1 MYPKHNR
8 KYKYMT
14 SQFSPKVSEILV
26 FSREEATRLASR
38 SVGPEHLLLGIM
50 RDKQGDINHI
60 FSRMSVN
67 MDNIK
72 HELEDKVR
80 EDDITQ
86 PISTSELVLN
96 DQANKLLKLAVLEA
110 RMQHSQIV
118 DVNHLLLAILH
129 DQNNNGAKEVLE
141 SNNITYQDMLAYLQ
155 KPSKPAEG
163 MNLTSDDDYDDEL
176 DDDHRETHSHAK
188 KLWAKRYLLIPLI
201 HSLQTF
207 AYVLAVTLVFGI
219 LFADNGLI
227 GADKLSAFLDS
238 SKYFAPFITSLIGL
252 IPNCASSAVITSAY
266 VRGAISFGAMT
277 AGLISNAGVG
287 LAILFKNT
295 RKTKRNLLIMLT
307 LYLIGSICGIIISSL
322 EYLFIF

>member
-1 MYPKHNR
+1 MLDIISDCLSDSLKMLPLIFLTYVIIELIER
-8 KYKYMT
+8 KADFAKNGRFLTGKAAPVLGSLAGAFPQCGISVMSAKLYERGIIGVGTLLSVFIAT
-14 SQFSPKVSEILV
+14 SDEAFSILI
-26 FSREEATRLASR
+26 SSPQRLALI
-38 SVGPEHLLLGIM
+38 PLLLIKIVIAVIVGEVA
-50 RDKQGDINHI
+50 NLI
-60 FSRMSVN
+60 FHKK
-67 MDNIK
+67 IIP
-72 HELEDKVR
+72 EDEKICTHCHDHGT
-80 EDDITQ
+80 ED
-86 PISTSELVLN
+86 E
-96 DQANKLLKLAVLEA
+96 
-110 RMQHSQIV
+110 
-118 DVNHLLLAILH
+118 
-129 DQNNNGAKEVLE
+129 
-141 SNNITYQDMLAYLQ
+141 
-155 KPSKPAEG
+155 
-163 MNLTSDDDYDDEL
+163 DEH
-176 DDDHRETHSHAK
+176 DDDHRETRSHAK

-207 AYVLAVTLVFGI
+207 AYVLAVTLVFGF

-307 LYLIGSICGIIISSL
+307 LYLIGSICGIIISSF

>member
-1 MYPKHNR
+1 MLDIISDCLSDSLKMLPLIFLTYVIIELIER
-8 KYKYMT
+8 KADFAKNGRFLTGKAAPVLGSLAGAFPQCGISVMSAKLYERGIIGVGTLLSVFIAT
-14 SQFSPKVSEILV
+14 SDEAFSILI
-26 FSREEATRLASR
+26 SSPQRLALI
-38 SVGPEHLLLGIM
+38 PLLL
-50 RDKQGDINHI
+50 
-60 FSRMSVN
+60 
-67 MDNIK
+67 IK
-72 HELEDKVR
+72 IV
-80 EDDITQ
+80 I
-86 PISTSELVLN
+86 
-96 DQANKLLKLAVLEA
+96 AV
-110 RMQHSQIV
+110 IV
-118 DVNHLLLAILH
+118 
-129 DQNNNGAKEVLE
+129 GEV
-141 SNNITYQDMLAYLQ
+141 A
-155 KPSKPAEG
+155 
-163 MNLTSDDDYDDEL
+163 NLTFHKKITPEDEKFDHEEICTHCHDHGTEDENEH

-207 AYVLAVTLVFGI
+207 AYVLAVTLVFGV

-295 RKTKRNLLIMLT
+295 RKTKRNLLIMLA

-322 EYLFIF
+322 EHLFIF

>member
-1 MYPKHNR
+1 MLDIISDCLSDSLKMLPLIFLTYVIIELIER
-8 KYKYMT
+8 KADFAKNGRFLTGKAAPVLGSLAGAFPQCGISVMSAKLYERGIIGVGTLLSVFIAT
-14 SQFSPKVSEILV
+14 SDEAFSILI
-26 FSREEATRLASR
+26 SSPQRLALI
-38 SVGPEHLLLGIM
+38 PLLLIKIVIAVIVGEVS
-50 RDKQGDINHI
+50 NLI
-60 FSRMSVN
+60 FHKKITPE
-67 MDNIK
+67 DEK
-72 HELEDKVR
+72 FDHEEICTHCHDHGTED
-80 EDDITQ
+80 ED
-86 PISTSELVLN
+86 E
-96 DQANKLLKLAVLEA
+96 
-110 RMQHSQIV
+110 H
-118 DVNHLLLAILH
+118 
-129 DQNNNGAKEVLE
+129 
-141 SNNITYQDMLAYLQ
+141 
-155 KPSKPAEG
+155 
-163 MNLTSDDDYDDEL
+163 
-176 DDDHRETHSHAK
+176 DDDHRETRSHAK

>member
-1 MYPKHNR
+1 MLDIISDCLSDSLKMLPLIFLTYVIIELIER
-8 KYKYMT
+8 KADFAKNGRFLTGKAAPVLGSLAGAFPQCGISVMSAKLYERGIIGVGTLLSVFIAT
-14 SQFSPKVSEILV
+14 SDEAFSILI
-26 FSREEATRLASR
+26 SSSQRLALI
-38 SVGPEHLLLGIM
+38 PLLLIKIVIAVIVGEVA
-50 RDKQGDINHI
+50 NLI
-60 FSRMSVN
+60 FHKKITPE
-67 MDNIK
+67 DEK
-72 HELEDKVR
+72 FDHEEICTHCHDHGTED
-80 EDDITQ
+80 ED
-86 PISTSELVLN
+86 E
-96 DQANKLLKLAVLEA
+96 
-110 RMQHSQIV
+110 H
-118 DVNHLLLAILH
+118 
-129 DQNNNGAKEVLE
+129 
-141 SNNITYQDMLAYLQ
+141 
-155 KPSKPAEG
+155 
-163 MNLTSDDDYDDEL
+163 
-176 DDDHRETHSHAK
+176 DDDHRETRSHAK

-207 AYVLAVTLVFGI
+207 AYVLAVTLVFGV
-219 LFADNGLI
+219 LFADKGLI

>member
-1 MYPKHNR
+1 MLDIISDCLSDSLKMLPLIFLTYVIIELIER
-8 KYKYMT
+8 KADFAKNGRFLTGKAAPVLGSLAGAFPQCGISVMSAKLYERGIIGVGTLLSVFIAT
-14 SQFSPKVSEILV
+14 SDEAFSILI
-26 FSREEATRLASR
+26 SSPQRLALI
-38 SVGPEHLLLGIM
+38 PLLLIKIVIAVIVGEVA
-50 RDKQGDINHI
+50 NLI
-60 FSRMSVN
+60 FHKKITPE
-67 MDNIK
+67 DEK
-72 HELEDKVR
+72 FDHEEICTHCHDHGTED
-80 EDDITQ
+80 ED
-86 PISTSELVLN
+86 E
-96 DQANKLLKLAVLEA
+96 
-110 RMQHSQIV
+110 H
-118 DVNHLLLAILH
+118 
-129 DQNNNGAKEVLE
+129 
-141 SNNITYQDMLAYLQ
+141 
-155 KPSKPAEG
+155 
-163 MNLTSDDDYDDEL
+163 

-207 AYVLAVTLVFGI
+207 AYVLAVTLVFGV

-238 SKYFAPFITSLIGL
+238 SKNFAPFITSLIGL

-295 RKTKRNLLIMLT
+295 RKTKRNLIIMLA

-322 EYLFIF
+322 EHLFIF

>member
-1 MYPKHNR
+1 MLDIISDCLSDSLKMLPLIFLTYVIIELIER
-8 KYKYMT
+8 KADFAKNGRFLTGKAAPVLGSLAGAFPQCGISVMSAKLYERGIIGVGTLLSVFIAT
-14 SQFSPKVSEILV
+14 SDEAFSILI
-26 FSREEATRLASR
+26 SSPQRLALI
-38 SVGPEHLLLGIM
+38 PLLLIKIVIAVIVGEVA
-50 RDKQGDINHI
+50 NLI
-60 FSRMSVN
+60 FHKKITPE
-67 MDNIK
+67 DEK
-72 HELEDKVR
+72 FDHEEICTHCHDHGTED
-80 EDDITQ
+80 ED
-86 PISTSELVLN
+86 E
-96 DQANKLLKLAVLEA
+96 
-110 RMQHSQIV
+110 H
-118 DVNHLLLAILH
+118 
-129 DQNNNGAKEVLE
+129 
-141 SNNITYQDMLAYLQ
+141 
-155 KPSKPAEG
+155 
-163 MNLTSDDDYDDEL
+163 
-176 DDDHRETHSHAK
+176 DDDHRETHSHTK

-207 AYVLAVTLVFGI
+207 AYVLAVTLVFGV

>member
-1 MYPKHNR
+1 MLDIISDCLSDSLKMLPLIFLTYVIIELIER
-8 KYKYMT
+8 KADFAKNGRFLTGKAAPVLGSLAGAFPQCGISVMSAKLYERGIIGVGTLLSVFIAT
-14 SQFSPKVSEILV
+14 SDEAFSILI
-26 FSREEATRLASR
+26 SSPQRLALI
-38 SVGPEHLLLGIM
+38 PLLLIKIVIAVIVGEVA
-50 RDKQGDINHI
+50 NLI
-60 FSRMSVN
+60 FHKKITPE
-67 MDNIK
+67 DEK
-72 HELEDKVR
+72 FDHEEICTHCHDHGTED
-80 EDDITQ
+80 ED
-86 PISTSELVLN
+86 E
-96 DQANKLLKLAVLEA
+96 
-110 RMQHSQIV
+110 H
-118 DVNHLLLAILH
+118 
-129 DQNNNGAKEVLE
+129 
-141 SNNITYQDMLAYLQ
+141 
-155 KPSKPAEG
+155 
-163 MNLTSDDDYDDEL
+163 
-176 DDDHRETHSHAK
+176 DDDHRETRSHAK

-207 AYVLAVTLVFGI
+207 AYVLAVTLVFGV

-295 RKTKRNLLIMLT
+295 RKTKRNLFIMFT

-322 EYLFIF
+322 EHLFIF

>member
-1 MYPKHNR
+1 MLDIISDCLSDSLKMLPLIFLTYVIIELIER
-8 KYKYMT
+8 KADFAKNGRFLTGKAAPVLGSLAGAFPQCGISVMSAKLYERGIIGVGTLLSVFIAT
-14 SQFSPKVSEILV
+14 SDEAFSILI
-26 FSREEATRLASR
+26 SSPQRLALI
-38 SVGPEHLLLGIM
+38 PLLLIKIVIAVIVGEVA
-50 RDKQGDINHI
+50 NLI
-60 FSRMSVN
+60 FHKKITPE
-67 MDNIK
+67 DEK
-72 HELEDKVR
+72 FDHEEICTHCHDHGTED
-80 EDDITQ
+80 ED
-86 PISTSELVLN
+86 E
-96 DQANKLLKLAVLEA
+96 
-110 RMQHSQIV
+110 H
-118 DVNHLLLAILH
+118 
-129 DQNNNGAKEVLE
+129 
-141 SNNITYQDMLAYLQ
+141 
-155 KPSKPAEG
+155 
-163 MNLTSDDDYDDEL
+163 
-176 DDDHRETHSHAK
+176 DDDHRETRSHAK

-295 RKTKRNLLIMLT
+295 RKTKRNLIIMLT

>member
-1 MYPKHNR
+1 MLDIISDCLSDSLKMLPLIFLTYVIIELIER
-8 KYKYMT
+8 KADFAKNGRFLTGKAAPVLGSLAGAFPQCGISVMSAKLYERGIIGVGTLLSVFIAT
-14 SQFSPKVSEILV
+14 SDEAFSILI
-26 FSREEATRLASR
+26 SSPQRLALI
-38 SVGPEHLLLGIM
+38 PLLLIKIVIAVIVGEVA
-50 RDKQGDINHI
+50 NLI
-60 FSRMSVN
+60 FHKKITPE
-67 MDNIK
+67 DEK
-72 HELEDKVR
+72 FDHEEICTHCHDHGTED
-80 EDDITQ
+80 ED
-86 PISTSELVLN
+86 E
-96 DQANKLLKLAVLEA
+96 
-110 RMQHSQIV
+110 H
-118 DVNHLLLAILH
+118 
-129 DQNNNGAKEVLE
+129 
-141 SNNITYQDMLAYLQ
+141 
-155 KPSKPAEG
+155 
-163 MNLTSDDDYDDEL
+163 
-176 DDDHRETHSHAK
+176 DDDHRETRSHAK

-207 AYVLAVTLVFGI
+207 AYVLAVTLVFGV

-322 EYLFIF
+322 EHLFIF

>member
-1 MYPKHNR
+1 MLDIISDCLSDSLKMLPLIFLTYVIIELIER
-8 KYKYMT
+8 KADFAKNGRFLTGKAAPVLGSLAGAFPQCGISVMSAKLYERGIIGVGTLLSVFIAT
-14 SQFSPKVSEILV
+14 SDEAFSILI
-26 FSREEATRLASR
+26 SSPQRLALI
-38 SVGPEHLLLGIM
+38 PLLLIKIVIAVIVGEVA
-50 RDKQGDINHI
+50 NLI
-60 FSRMSVN
+60 FHKKITPE
-67 MDNIK
+67 DEK
-72 HELEDKVR
+72 FDHEEICTHCHDHGTED
-80 EDDITQ
+80 ED
-86 PISTSELVLN
+86 E
-96 DQANKLLKLAVLEA
+96 
-110 RMQHSQIV
+110 H
-118 DVNHLLLAILH
+118 
-129 DQNNNGAKEVLE
+129 
-141 SNNITYQDMLAYLQ
+141 
-155 KPSKPAEG
+155 
-163 MNLTSDDDYDDEL
+163 
-176 DDDHRETHSHAK
+176 DDDHREKNSHAK

-207 AYVLAVTLVFGI
+207 AYVLAVTLVFGV

-322 EYLFIF
+322 EHLFIF

>member
-1 MYPKHNR
+1 MLDIISDCLSDSLKMLPLIFLTYVIIELIER
-8 KYKYMT
+8 KADFAKNGRFLTGKAAPVLGSLAGAFPQCGISVMSAKLYERGIIGVGTLLSVFIAT
-14 SQFSPKVSEILV
+14 SDEAFSILI
-26 FSREEATRLASR
+26 SSPQRLALI
-38 SVGPEHLLLGIM
+38 PLLLIKIVIAVIVGEVA
-50 RDKQGDINHI
+50 NLI
-60 FSRMSVN
+60 FHKKITPE
-67 MDNIK
+67 DEK
-72 HELEDKVR
+72 FDHEEICTHCHDHGTED
-80 EDDITQ
+80 ED
-86 PISTSELVLN
+86 E
-96 DQANKLLKLAVLEA
+96 
-110 RMQHSQIV
+110 H
-118 DVNHLLLAILH
+118 
-129 DQNNNGAKEVLE
+129 
-141 SNNITYQDMLAYLQ
+141 
-155 KPSKPAEG
+155 
-163 MNLTSDDDYDDEL
+163 
-176 DDDHRETHSHAK
+176 DDDHRETRSNAK

-322 EYLFIF
+322 EHLFIF

>member
-1 MYPKHNR
+1 MLDIISDCLSDSLKMLPLIFLTYVIIELIER
-8 KYKYMT
+8 KADFAKNGRFLTGKAAPVLGSLAGAFPQCGISVMSAKLYERGIIGVGTLLSVFIAT
-14 SQFSPKVSEILV
+14 SDEAFSILI
-26 FSREEATRLASR
+26 SSPQRLALI
-38 SVGPEHLLLGIM
+38 PLLLIKIVIAVIVGEVA
-50 RDKQGDINHI
+50 NLI
-60 FSRMSVN
+60 FHKKIIPE
-67 MDNIK
+67 DEK
-72 HELEDKVR
+72 FDHEEICTHCHDHGTED
-80 EDDITQ
+80 ED
-86 PISTSELVLN
+86 E
-96 DQANKLLKLAVLEA
+96 
-110 RMQHSQIV
+110 H
-118 DVNHLLLAILH
+118 
-129 DQNNNGAKEVLE
+129 
-141 SNNITYQDMLAYLQ
+141 
-155 KPSKPAEG
+155 
-163 MNLTSDDDYDDEL
+163 
-176 DDDHRETHSHAK
+176 DDDHRETRSHAK

-207 AYVLAVTLVFGI
+207 AYVLAVTLVFGV

-322 EYLFIF
+322 EHLFIF

>member
-1 MYPKHNR
+1 MLDIISDCLSDSLKMLPLIFLTYVIIELIER
-8 KYKYMT
+8 KADFAKNGRFLTGKAAPVLGSLAGAFPQCGISVMSAKLYERGIIGVGTLLSVFIAT
-14 SQFSPKVSEILV
+14 SDEAFSILI
-26 FSREEATRLASR
+26 SSPQRLALI
-38 SVGPEHLLLGIM
+38 PLLLIKIVIAVIVGEVA
-50 RDKQGDINHI
+50 NLI
-60 FSRMSVN
+60 FHKKITPE
-67 MDNIK
+67 DEK
-72 HELEDKVR
+72 FDHEEICTHCHDHGTEYED
-80 EDDITQ
+80 E
-86 PISTSELVLN
+86 
-96 DQANKLLKLAVLEA
+96 
-110 RMQHSQIV
+110 H
-118 DVNHLLLAILH
+118 
-129 DQNNNGAKEVLE
+129 
-141 SNNITYQDMLAYLQ
+141 
-155 KPSKPAEG
+155 
-163 MNLTSDDDYDDEL
+163 
-176 DDDHRETHSHAK
+176 DDDHRETRSHAK

-207 AYVLAVTLVFGI
+207 TYVLAVTLVFGV

-322 EYLFIF
+322 EYLLSF

>member
-1 MYPKHNR
+1 MLDIISDCLSDSLKMLPLIFLTYVIIELIER
-8 KYKYMT
+8 KADFAKNGRFLTGKAAPVLGSLAGAFPQCGISVMSAKLYERGIIGVGTLLSVFIAT
-14 SQFSPKVSEILV
+14 SDEAFSILI
-26 FSREEATRLASR
+26 SSPQRLALI
-38 SVGPEHLLLGIM
+38 PLLLIKIVIAVIVGEVA
-50 RDKQGDINHI
+50 NLI
-60 FSRMSVN
+60 FHKKITPE
-67 MDNIK
+67 DEK
-72 HELEDKVR
+72 FDHEEICTHCHDHGTED
-80 EDDITQ
+80 ED
-86 PISTSELVLN
+86 E
-96 DQANKLLKLAVLEA
+96 
-110 RMQHSQIV
+110 H
-118 DVNHLLLAILH
+118 
-129 DQNNNGAKEVLE
+129 
-141 SNNITYQDMLAYLQ
+141 
-155 KPSKPAEG
+155 
-163 MNLTSDDDYDDEL
+163 
-176 DDDHRETHSHAK
+176 DDDHRETRSHAK

-207 AYVLAVTLVFGI
+207 AYVLAVTLVFGV

-295 RKTKRNLLIMLT
+295 RKTKRNLLIMLA

-322 EYLFIF
+322 EHLFIF

>member
-1 MYPKHNR
+1 MLDIISDCLSDSLKMLPLIFLTYVIIELIER
-8 KYKYMT
+8 KADFAKNGRFLTGKAAPVLGSLAGAFPQCGISVMSAKLYERGIIGVGTLLSVFIAT
-14 SQFSPKVSEILV
+14 SDEAFSILI
-26 FSREEATRLASR
+26 SSPQRLALI
-38 SVGPEHLLLGIM
+38 PLLLIKIVIAVIVGEVA
-50 RDKQGDINHI
+50 NLI
-60 FSRMSVN
+60 FHKKITPE
-67 MDNIK
+67 DEK
-72 HELEDKVR
+72 FDHEEICTHCHDHGTED
-80 EDDITQ
+80 ED
-86 PISTSELVLN
+86 E
-96 DQANKLLKLAVLEA
+96 
-110 RMQHSQIV
+110 H
-118 DVNHLLLAILH
+118 
-129 DQNNNGAKEVLE
+129 
-141 SNNITYQDMLAYLQ
+141 
-155 KPSKPAEG
+155 
-163 MNLTSDDDYDDEL
+163 
-176 DDDHRETHSHAK
+176 DDDHRETRSHAK

-295 RKTKRNLLIMLT
+295 RKTKRNLLIMLA
-307 LYLIGSICGIIISSL
+307 LYLIGSICGIIISFL
-322 EYLFIF
+322 EHLFIF

>member
-1 MYPKHNR
+1 MLDIISDCLSDSLKMLPLIFLTYVIIELIER
-8 KYKYMT
+8 KADFAKNGRFLTGKAAPVLGSLAGAFPQCGISVMSAKLYERGIIGVGTLLSVFIAT
-14 SQFSPKVSEILV
+14 SDEAFSILI
-26 FSREEATRLASR
+26 SSPQRLALI
-38 SVGPEHLLLGIM
+38 PLLLIKIVIAVIVGEVA
-50 RDKQGDINHI
+50 NLI
-60 FSRMSVN
+60 FHKKIIPE
-67 MDNIK
+67 DEK
-72 HELEDKVR
+72 FDHEEICTHCHDHGTED
-80 EDDITQ
+80 ED
-86 PISTSELVLN
+86 E
-96 DQANKLLKLAVLEA
+96 
-110 RMQHSQIV
+110 H
-118 DVNHLLLAILH
+118 
-129 DQNNNGAKEVLE
+129 
-141 SNNITYQDMLAYLQ
+141 
-155 KPSKPAEG
+155 
-163 MNLTSDDDYDDEL
+163 
-176 DDDHRETHSHAK
+176 DDDHRETRSHAK

-207 AYVLAVTLVFGI
+207 AYVLAVTLVFGF

-307 LYLIGSICGIIISSL
+307 LYLIGSICGIIISSF

>member
-1 MYPKHNR
+1 MLDIISDCLSDSLKMLPLIFLTYVIIELIER
-8 KYKYMT
+8 KADFAKNGRFLTGKAAPVLGSLAGAFPQCGISVMSAKLYERGIIGVGTLLSVFIAT
-14 SQFSPKVSEILV
+14 SDEAFSILI
-26 FSREEATRLASR
+26 SSPQRLALI
-38 SVGPEHLLLGIM
+38 PLLLIKIVIAVIVGEVA
-50 RDKQGDINHI
+50 NLI
-60 FSRMSVN
+60 FHKKITPEDEKFDHEEICTHCHDHGTEDEDEH
-67 MDNIK
+67 DN
-72 HELEDKVR
+72 
-80 EDDITQ
+80 
-86 PISTSELVLN
+86 
-96 DQANKLLKLAVLEA
+96 
-110 RMQHSQIV
+110 
-118 DVNHLLLAILH
+118 
-129 DQNNNGAKEVLE
+129 
-141 SNNITYQDMLAYLQ
+141 
-155 KPSKPAEG
+155 
-163 MNLTSDDDYDDEL
+163 
-176 DDDHRETHSHAK
+176 DHRETRSHAK

-207 AYVLAVTLVFGI
+207 AYVLAVTLVFGV

>member
-1 MYPKHNR
+1 MLDIISDCLSDSLKMLPLIFLTYVIIELIER
-8 KYKYMT
+8 KADFAKNGRFLTGKAAPVLGSLAGAFPQCGISVMSAKLYERGIIGVGTLLSVFIAT
-14 SQFSPKVSEILV
+14 SDEAFSILI
-26 FSREEATRLASR
+26 SSPQRLALI
-38 SVGPEHLLLGIM
+38 PLLLIKIVIAVIVGEVA
-50 RDKQGDINHI
+50 NLI
-60 FSRMSVN
+60 FHKKITPE
-67 MDNIK
+67 DEK
-72 HELEDKVR
+72 FDHEEICTHCHDHGTEGED
-80 EDDITQ
+80 E
-86 PISTSELVLN
+86 
-96 DQANKLLKLAVLEA
+96 
-110 RMQHSQIV
+110 H
-118 DVNHLLLAILH
+118 
-129 DQNNNGAKEVLE
+129 
-141 SNNITYQDMLAYLQ
+141 
-155 KPSKPAEG
+155 
-163 MNLTSDDDYDDEL
+163 
-176 DDDHRETHSHAK
+176 DDDHREAHSHAK

-207 AYVLAVTLVFGI
+207 AYVLAVTLVFGV

-322 EYLFIF
+322 EHLFIF

>member
-1 MYPKHNR
+1 MLDIISDCLSDSLKMLPLIFLTYVIIELIER
-8 KYKYMT
+8 KADFAKNGRFLTGKAAPVLGSLAGAFPQCGISVMSAKLYERGIIGVGTLLSVFIAT
-14 SQFSPKVSEILV
+14 SDEAFSILI
-26 FSREEATRLASR
+26 SSPQRLALI
-38 SVGPEHLLLGIM
+38 PLLLIKIVIAVIVGEVA
-50 RDKQGDINHI
+50 NLI
-60 FSRMSVN
+60 FHKKITPE
-67 MDNIK
+67 DEK
-72 HELEDKVR
+72 FDHEEICTHCHDHGTED
-80 EDDITQ
+80 ED
-86 PISTSELVLN
+86 E
-96 DQANKLLKLAVLEA
+96 
-110 RMQHSQIV
+110 H
-118 DVNHLLLAILH
+118 
-129 DQNNNGAKEVLE
+129 
-141 SNNITYQDMLAYLQ
+141 
-155 KPSKPAEG
+155 
-163 MNLTSDDDYDDEL
+163 
-176 DDDHRETHSHAK
+176 DDDHRETRSHAK

-207 AYVLAVTLVFGI
+207 AYVLAVTLVFGV

-227 GADKLSAFLDS
+227 GADKLSAFLDT

>member
-1 MYPKHNR
+1 MLDIISDCLSDSLKMLPLIFLTYVIIELIER
-8 KYKYMT
+8 KADFAKNGRFLTGKAAPVLGSLAGAFPQCGISVMSAKLYERGIIGVGTLLSVFIAT
-14 SQFSPKVSEILV
+14 SDEAFSILI
-26 FSREEATRLASR
+26 SSPQRLALI
-38 SVGPEHLLLGIM
+38 PLLLIKIVIAVIVGEVA
-50 RDKQGDINHI
+50 NLI
-60 FSRMSVN
+60 FHKKITPE
-67 MDNIK
+67 DEK
-72 HELEDKVR
+72 FDHEEICTHCHDHGTED
-80 EDDITQ
+80 ED
-86 PISTSELVLN
+86 E
-96 DQANKLLKLAVLEA
+96 
-110 RMQHSQIV
+110 H
-118 DVNHLLLAILH
+118 
-129 DQNNNGAKEVLE
+129 
-141 SNNITYQDMLAYLQ
+141 
-155 KPSKPAEG
+155 
-163 MNLTSDDDYDDEL
+163 
-176 DDDHRETHSHAK
+176 DDDHRETRSHAK

-295 RKTKRNLLIMLT
+295 RKTKRNLLIMLA

-322 EYLFIF
+322 EHLFIF

>member
-1 MYPKHNR
+1 MLDIISDCLSDSLKMLPLIFLTYVIIELIER
-8 KYKYMT
+8 KADFAKNGRFLTGKAAPVLGSLAGAFPQCGISVMSAKLYERGIIGVGTLLSVFIAT
-14 SQFSPKVSEILV
+14 SDEAFSILI
-26 FSREEATRLASR
+26 SSPQRLALI
-38 SVGPEHLLLGIM
+38 PLLLIKIVIAVIVGEVA
-50 RDKQGDINHI
+50 NLI
-60 FSRMSVN
+60 FHKKITPE
-67 MDNIK
+67 DEK
-72 HELEDKVR
+72 FDHEEICTHCHDHGTED
-80 EDDITQ
+80 ED
-86 PISTSELVLN
+86 E
-96 DQANKLLKLAVLEA
+96 
-110 RMQHSQIV
+110 H
-118 DVNHLLLAILH
+118 
-129 DQNNNGAKEVLE
+129 
-141 SNNITYQDMLAYLQ
+141 
-155 KPSKPAEG
+155 
-163 MNLTSDDDYDDEL
+163 

>member
-1 MYPKHNR
+1 MLDIISDCLSDSLKMLPLIFLTYVIIELIER
-8 KYKYMT
+8 KADFAKNGRFLTGKAAPVLGSLAGAFPQCGISVMSAKLYERGIIGVGTLLSVFIAT
-14 SQFSPKVSEILV
+14 SDEAFSILI
-26 FSREEATRLASR
+26 SSPQRLALI
-38 SVGPEHLLLGIM
+38 PLLLIKIVIAVIVGEVA
-50 RDKQGDINHI
+50 NLI
-60 FSRMSVN
+60 FHKK
-67 MDNIK
+67 ITP
-72 HELEDKVR
+72 EDEKFAPEEICSHCHDHGT
-80 EDDITQ
+80 ED
-86 PISTSELVLN
+86 
-96 DQANKLLKLAVLEA
+96 EA
-110 RMQHSQIV
+110 EH
-118 DVNHLLLAILH
+118 
-129 DQNNNGAKEVLE
+129 
-141 SNNITYQDMLAYLQ
+141 
-155 KPSKPAEG
+155 
-163 MNLTSDDDYDDEL
+163 
-176 DDDHRETHSHAK
+176 DDDHRETRSHAK

-207 AYVLAVTLVFGI
+207 AYVLAVTLVFGV

-252 IPNCASSAVITSAY
+252 IPNCASSAVITSTY

>member
-1 MYPKHNR
+1 MLDIISDCLSDSLKMLPLIFLTYVIIELIER
-8 KYKYMT
+8 KADFAKNGRFLTGKAAPVLGSLAGAFPQCGISVMSAKLYERGIIGVGTLLSVFIAT
-14 SQFSPKVSEILV
+14 SDEAFSILI
-26 FSREEATRLASR
+26 SSPQRLALI
-38 SVGPEHLLLGIM
+38 PLLLIKIVIAVIVGEVA
-50 RDKQGDINHI
+50 NLI
-60 FSRMSVN
+60 FHKKITPE
-67 MDNIK
+67 DEK
-72 HELEDKVR
+72 FDHEEICTHCHDHGTED
-80 EDDITQ
+80 ED
-86 PISTSELVLN
+86 E
-96 DQANKLLKLAVLEA
+96 
-110 RMQHSQIV
+110 H
-118 DVNHLLLAILH
+118 
-129 DQNNNGAKEVLE
+129 
-141 SNNITYQDMLAYLQ
+141 
-155 KPSKPAEG
+155 
-163 MNLTSDDDYDDEL
+163 
-176 DDDHRETHSHAK
+176 DDDHRETRSHAK

-295 RKTKRNLLIMLT
+295 RKIKRNLLIMLT

-322 EYLFIF
+322 EHLFIF

>member
-1 MYPKHNR
+1 MLDIISDCLSDSLKMLPLIFLTYVIIELIER
-8 KYKYMT
+8 KADFAKNGRFLTGKAAPVLGSLAGAFPQCGISVMSAKLYERGIIGVGTLLSVFIAT
-14 SQFSPKVSEILV
+14 SDEAFSILI
-26 FSREEATRLASR
+26 SSPQRLALI
-38 SVGPEHLLLGIM
+38 PLLLIKIVIAVIVGEVA
-50 RDKQGDINHI
+50 NLI
-60 FSRMSVN
+60 FHKKITPE
-67 MDNIK
+67 DEK
-72 HELEDKVR
+72 FDHEEICTHCHDHGTED
-80 EDDITQ
+80 ED
-86 PISTSELVLN
+86 E
-96 DQANKLLKLAVLEA
+96 
-110 RMQHSQIV
+110 H
-118 DVNHLLLAILH
+118 
-129 DQNNNGAKEVLE
+129 
-141 SNNITYQDMLAYLQ
+141 
-155 KPSKPAEG
+155 
-163 MNLTSDDDYDDEL
+163 
-176 DDDHRETHSHAK
+176 DDDHRETRSHAK

-295 RKTKRNLLIMLT
+295 RKTKHNLLIMLT

-322 EYLFIF
+322 EHLFIF

>member
-1 MYPKHNR
+1 MLDIISDCLSDSLKMLPLIFLTYVIIELIER
-8 KYKYMT
+8 KADFAKNGRFLTGKAAPVLGSLAGAFPQCGISVMSAKLYERGIIGVGTLLSVFIAT
-14 SQFSPKVSEILV
+14 SDEAFSILI
-26 FSREEATRLASR
+26 SSPQRLALI
-38 SVGPEHLLLGIM
+38 PLLLIKIVIAVIIGEVA
-50 RDKQGDINHI
+50 NLI
-60 FSRMSVN
+60 FHKKITPE
-67 MDNIK
+67 DEK
-72 HELEDKVR
+72 FDHEEICTHCHDHGTED
-80 EDDITQ
+80 ED
-86 PISTSELVLN
+86 E
-96 DQANKLLKLAVLEA
+96 
-110 RMQHSQIV
+110 H
-118 DVNHLLLAILH
+118 
-129 DQNNNGAKEVLE
+129 
-141 SNNITYQDMLAYLQ
+141 
-155 KPSKPAEG
+155 
-163 MNLTSDDDYDDEL
+163 
-176 DDDHRETHSHAK
+176 DDDHRETRSHTK

-207 AYVLAVTLVFGI
+207 AYVLAVTLVFGF

>member
-1 MYPKHNR
+1 MLDIISDCLSDSLKMLPLIFLTYVIIELIER
-8 KYKYMT
+8 KADFAKNGRFLTGKAAPVLGSLAGAFPQCGISVMSAKLYERGIIGVGTLLSVFIAT
-14 SQFSPKVSEILV
+14 SDEAFSILI
-26 FSREEATRLASR
+26 SSPQRLALI
-38 SVGPEHLLLGIM
+38 PLLLIKIVIAVIVGEVA
-50 RDKQGDINHI
+50 NLI
-60 FSRMSVN
+60 FHKKITPE
-67 MDNIK
+67 DEK
-72 HELEDKVR
+72 FDHEEICTHCHDHGTKDED
-80 EDDITQ
+80 E
-86 PISTSELVLN
+86 
-96 DQANKLLKLAVLEA
+96 
-110 RMQHSQIV
+110 H
-118 DVNHLLLAILH
+118 
-129 DQNNNGAKEVLE
+129 
-141 SNNITYQDMLAYLQ
+141 
-155 KPSKPAEG
+155 
-163 MNLTSDDDYDDEL
+163 
-176 DDDHRETHSHAK
+176 DDDHREAHSHAK

-322 EYLFIF
+322 EHFFIF

>member
-1 MYPKHNR
+1 MLDIISDCLSDSLKMLPLIFLTYVIIELIER
-8 KYKYMT
+8 KADFAKNGRFLTGKAAPVLGSLAGAFPQCGISVMSAKLYERGIIGVGTLLSVFIAT
-14 SQFSPKVSEILV
+14 SDEAFSILI
-26 FSREEATRLASR
+26 SSPQRLALI
-38 SVGPEHLLLGIM
+38 PLLLIKIVIAVIVGEVA
-50 RDKQGDINHI
+50 NLI
-60 FSRMSVN
+60 FHKKITPE
-67 MDNIK
+67 DEK
-72 HELEDKVR
+72 FDHEEICTHCHDHGTED
-80 EDDITQ
+80 ED
-86 PISTSELVLN
+86 E
-96 DQANKLLKLAVLEA
+96 
-110 RMQHSQIV
+110 H
-118 DVNHLLLAILH
+118 
-129 DQNNNGAKEVLE
+129 
-141 SNNITYQDMLAYLQ
+141 
-155 KPSKPAEG
+155 
-163 MNLTSDDDYDDEL
+163 

-227 GADKLSAFLDS
+227 GVDKLSAFLDS

>member
-1 MYPKHNR
+1 MLDIISDCLSDSLKMLPLIFLTYVIIELIER
-8 KYKYMT
+8 KADFAKNGRFLTGKAAPVLGSLAGAFPQCGISVMSAKLYERGIIGVGTLLSVFIAT
-14 SQFSPKVSEILV
+14 SDEAFSILI
-26 FSREEATRLASR
+26 SSPQRLALI
-38 SVGPEHLLLGIM
+38 PLLLIKIVIAVIVGEVA
-50 RDKQGDINHI
+50 NLI
-60 FSRMSVN
+60 FHKKIIPE
-67 MDNIK
+67 DEK
-72 HELEDKVR
+72 FDHEEICAHCHDHGTED
-80 EDDITQ
+80 ED
-86 PISTSELVLN
+86 EH
-96 DQANKLLKLAVLEA
+96 E
-110 RMQHSQIV
+110 
-118 DVNHLLLAILH
+118 
-129 DQNNNGAKEVLE
+129 
-141 SNNITYQDMLAYLQ
+141 
-155 KPSKPAEG
+155 
-163 MNLTSDDDYDDEL
+163 
-176 DDDHRETHSHAK
+176 DDHRETRSHAK

-207 AYVLAVTLVFGI
+207 AYVLAVTLVFGV

-322 EYLFIF
+322 EHLFIF

>member
-1 MYPKHNR
+1 MLDIISDCLSDSLKMLPLIFLTYVIIELIER
-8 KYKYMT
+8 KADFAKNGRFLTGKAAPVLGSLAGAFPQCGISVMSAKLYERGIIGVGTLLSVFIAT
-14 SQFSPKVSEILV
+14 SDEAFSILI
-26 FSREEATRLASR
+26 SSPQRLALI
-38 SVGPEHLLLGIM
+38 PLLLIKIVIAVIVGEVA
-50 RDKQGDINHI
+50 NLI
-60 FSRMSVN
+60 FHKKITPE
-67 MDNIK
+67 DEK
-72 HELEDKVR
+72 FDHEEICTHCHDHGTED
-80 EDDITQ
+80 ED
-86 PISTSELVLN
+86 E
-96 DQANKLLKLAVLEA
+96 
-110 RMQHSQIV
+110 H
-118 DVNHLLLAILH
+118 
-129 DQNNNGAKEVLE
+129 
-141 SNNITYQDMLAYLQ
+141 
-155 KPSKPAEG
+155 
-163 MNLTSDDDYDDEL
+163 
-176 DDDHRETHSHAK
+176 DDDHRETRSHAK

-207 AYVLAVTLVFGI
+207 AYVLAVTLVFGV

>member
-1 MYPKHNR
+1 MLDIISDCLSDSLKMLPLIFLTYVIIELIER
-8 KYKYMT
+8 KADFAKNGRFLTGKAAPVLGSLAGAFPQCGISVMSAKLYERGIIGVGTLLSVFIAT
-14 SQFSPKVSEILV
+14 SDEAFSILI
-26 FSREEATRLASR
+26 SSSQRLALI
-38 SVGPEHLLLGIM
+38 PLLLIKIVIAVIVGEVA
-50 RDKQGDINHI
+50 NLI
-60 FSRMSVN
+60 FHKKITPE
-67 MDNIK
+67 DEK
-72 HELEDKVR
+72 FDHEEICTHCHDHGTED
-80 EDDITQ
+80 ED
-86 PISTSELVLN
+86 E
-96 DQANKLLKLAVLEA
+96 
-110 RMQHSQIV
+110 H
-118 DVNHLLLAILH
+118 
-129 DQNNNGAKEVLE
+129 
-141 SNNITYQDMLAYLQ
+141 
-155 KPSKPAEG
+155 
-163 MNLTSDDDYDDEL
+163 

-207 AYVLAVTLVFGI
+207 AYVLAVTLVFGV

-287 LAILFKNT
+287 IAILFKNT

-322 EYLFIF
+322 EHLFIF

>member
-1 MYPKHNR
+1 MLDIISDCLSDSLKMLPLIFLTYVIIELIER
-8 KYKYMT
+8 KADFAKNGRFLTGKAAPVLGSLAGAFPQCGISVMSAKLYERGIIGVGTLLSVFIAT
-14 SQFSPKVSEILV
+14 SDEAFSILI
-26 FSREEATRLASR
+26 SSPQRLALI
-38 SVGPEHLLLGIM
+38 PLLLIKIVIAVIVGEVA
-50 RDKQGDINHI
+50 NLI
-60 FSRMSVN
+60 FHKKITPE
-67 MDNIK
+67 DEK
-72 HELEDKVR
+72 FDHEEICTHCHDHGTED
-80 EDDITQ
+80 ED
-86 PISTSELVLN
+86 EH
-96 DQANKLLKLAVLEA
+96 E
-110 RMQHSQIV
+110 
-118 DVNHLLLAILH
+118 
-129 DQNNNGAKEVLE
+129 
-141 SNNITYQDMLAYLQ
+141 
-155 KPSKPAEG
+155 
-163 MNLTSDDDYDDEL
+163 
-176 DDDHRETHSHAK
+176 DDHRETRSHAK

-307 LYLIGSICGIIISSL
+307 LYLIGSICGIITSSL
-322 EYLFIF
+322 EHLFIF

>member
-1 MYPKHNR
+1 MLDIISDCLSDSLKMLPLIFLTYVIIELIER
-8 KYKYMT
+8 KADFAKNGRFLTGKAAPVLGSLAGAFPQCGISVMSAKLYERGIIGIGTLLSVFIAT
-14 SQFSPKVSEILV
+14 SDEAFSILI
-26 FSREEATRLASR
+26 SSSQRLALI
-38 SVGPEHLLLGIM
+38 PLLLIKIVIAVIVGEVA
-50 RDKQGDINHI
+50 NLI
-60 FSRMSVN
+60 FHKKITPE
-67 MDNIK
+67 DEK
-72 HELEDKVR
+72 FDHEEICTHCHDHGTED
-80 EDDITQ
+80 ED
-86 PISTSELVLN
+86 E
-96 DQANKLLKLAVLEA
+96 
-110 RMQHSQIV
+110 H
-118 DVNHLLLAILH
+118 
-129 DQNNNGAKEVLE
+129 
-141 SNNITYQDMLAYLQ
+141 
-155 KPSKPAEG
+155 
-163 MNLTSDDDYDDEL
+163 

-219 LFADNGLI
+219 LFADKGLI

-295 RKTKRNLLIMLT
+295 QKTKRNLLTMLA

-322 EYLFIF
+322 EHFFIF

>member
-1 MYPKHNR
+1 MLDIISDCLSDSLKMLPLIFLTYVIIELIER
-8 KYKYMT
+8 KADFAKNGRFLTGKAAPVLGSLAGAFPQCGISVMSAKLYERGIIGVGTLLSVFIAT
-14 SQFSPKVSEILV
+14 SDEAFSILI
-26 FSREEATRLASR
+26 SSPQRLALI
-38 SVGPEHLLLGIM
+38 PLLLIKIVIAVIVGEVA
-50 RDKQGDINHI
+50 NLI
-60 FSRMSVN
+60 FHKKITPE
-67 MDNIK
+67 DEK
-72 HELEDKVR
+72 FDHEEICTHCHDHGTED
-80 EDDITQ
+80 ED
-86 PISTSELVLN
+86 E
-96 DQANKLLKLAVLEA
+96 
-110 RMQHSQIV
+110 H
-118 DVNHLLLAILH
+118 
-129 DQNNNGAKEVLE
+129 
-141 SNNITYQDMLAYLQ
+141 
-155 KPSKPAEG
+155 
-163 MNLTSDDDYDDEL
+163 
-176 DDDHRETHSHAK
+176 DDDHREARSHAK

-322 EYLFIF
+322 EHLFIF

>member
-1 MYPKHNR
+1 MLDIISDCLSDSLKMLPLIFLTYVIIELIER
-8 KYKYMT
+8 KADFAKNGRFLTGKAAPVLGSLAGAFPQCGISVMSAKLYERGIIGVGTLLSVFIAT
-14 SQFSPKVSEILV
+14 SDEAFSILI
-26 FSREEATRLASR
+26 SSPQRLALI
-38 SVGPEHLLLGIM
+38 PLLLIKIVIAVIVGEVA
-50 RDKQGDINHI
+50 NLI
-60 FSRMSVN
+60 FHKKITPE
-67 MDNIK
+67 DEK
-72 HELEDKVR
+72 FDHEEICTHCHDHGTED
-80 EDDITQ
+80 ED
-86 PISTSELVLN
+86 EH
-96 DQANKLLKLAVLEA
+96 E
-110 RMQHSQIV
+110 
-118 DVNHLLLAILH
+118 
-129 DQNNNGAKEVLE
+129 
-141 SNNITYQDMLAYLQ
+141 
-155 KPSKPAEG
+155 
-163 MNLTSDDDYDDEL
+163 
-176 DDDHRETHSHAK
+176 DDHRETRSHAK

-227 GADKLSAFLDS
+227 VADKLSAFLDS

-322 EYLFIF
+322 EHLFTF

>member
-1 MYPKHNR
+1 MLDIISDCLSDSLKMLPLIFLTYVIIELIER
-8 KYKYMT
+8 KADFAKNGRFLTGKAAPVLGSLAGAFPQCGISVMSAKLYEKGIIGVGTLLSVFIAT
-14 SQFSPKVSEILV
+14 SDEAFSILI
-26 FSREEATRLASR
+26 SSPQRLALI
-38 SVGPEHLLLGIM
+38 PLLLIKIVIAVIVGEVA
-50 RDKQGDINHI
+50 NLI
-60 FSRMSVN
+60 FHKKITPE
-67 MDNIK
+67 DEK
-72 HELEDKVR
+72 FDHEEICTHCHDHGTED
-80 EDDITQ
+80 ED
-86 PISTSELVLN
+86 E
-96 DQANKLLKLAVLEA
+96 
-110 RMQHSQIV
+110 H
-118 DVNHLLLAILH
+118 
-129 DQNNNGAKEVLE
+129 
-141 SNNITYQDMLAYLQ
+141 
-155 KPSKPAEG
+155 
-163 MNLTSDDDYDDEL
+163 

-207 AYVLAVTLVFGI
+207 AYVLAVTLVFGV

-322 EYLFIF
+322 EHLFIF